1 VTRVA
6 HALCAATLAVL
17 LWRAFA
23 QVWVGEIAT
32 DPVTSEVLSFAIP
45 AFSAAASALAI
56 AAGFITARPRRY
68 FALDA
73 ISWGL
78 LLLVVFALTLGR
90 LDREYIGVLFV
101 IALAVRVAPAVIAC
115 FEDRLS
121 PPLVFATAFTVYAAL
136 AAWHQAAALPLGDQ
150 VHYLLVADRLAH
162 GTVDASIDPEL
173 FRRLSTL
180 TASDFDTATHV
191 FNTPLGPRA
200 IQGYAIPLLLLPGWL
215 GAGRFGGEVVVA
227 VFAALASVAT
237 ALILRDTIASARLRG
252 AAWAMTTFLA
262 PGVLLAFHIYP
273 NAFGAA
279 AIAFAYRFGI
289 TAPVRRPLLAGIA
302 AGLTLFLN
310 PRDGLVLAVLLVAM
324 WWIGRHDFRRFAIGA
339 AAIALVAA
347 ISNAFLYGIPIP
359 YIGYFLAVVYP
370 QELTRETAL
379 SFSFVSFEFWIALP
393 GMLFDRT
400 FGIAG
405 VGPWLFIALIGIPA
419 ALHASRRMFAPA
431 AAILGLSLLGL
442 SLYHYWEGGY
452 APSARYFVDV
462 LPLAAPFV
470 AYGLAVT
477 RDWWMRIFTGLLIG
491 VSAALALV
499 LCAMPSRA
507 LNDGFQQQP
516 QEVLDQILGVNPIGW
531 LPSFAATAPDW
542 YVAAYLRLI
551 PALAIAA
558 ALVIYGWRRR
568 SALDEASPYR
578 ALSGRAQL
586 GVFAVAN
593 AVALGVV
600 LVAIS
605 QPWVGEVG
613 DFARSLATRWLPPAL
628 AIAAALGVAIG
639 WHLAGA
645 GAPDGVGAPRVRMG
659 FFARHL
665 ALYLVAP
672 LVLLGMRS
680 LFIPDTELG
689 LLYVLLALGL
699 AANSLHAL
707 WTVIPR
713 VSDTRA
719 AILVGATLLA
729 TALVVLPYDRTIAPT
744 ASDEP
749 IYLLIVQSMVFDR
762 DLDLVN
768 DWAGQRYYDFYPE
781 PLPDVHA
788 IQVGPALHSVR
799 DMGVPVLA
807 AIPYALGGRTGVLV
821 LICVF
826 GALLAA
832 QLYLLLRELAFDRRV
847 AFLAVAVTVFVHPF
861 LTYTTQIYP
870 DLIAA
875 VVFVTVVRLIRHGT
889 ATPLRN
895 LALASAFVGTL
906 PWLTTRAWFVAI
918 GLGLAIAYSALWP
931 RRDLVRRFLAAALPF
946 AALVLVLCY
955 LNWRLFG
962 WFMPG
967 AGYFLIRDQQEILN
981 YAPHI
986 GVPGGFFDRAFG
998 LIPRAPVY
1006 LLAFLGIGALWR
1018 RRRAHGP
1025 PLAALVLGWGL
1036 YLLYIADIVTWHADG
1051 GPPSR
1056 YLLAGLPFLV
1066 VAVAGG
1072 LETVLASAGR
1082 LRTALLALTWVAV
1095 WWSAFVVFVYAVLP
1109 GLRYEYMPRIRDGNP
1124 VQLWLWLGR
1133 VIRPDVQTALP
1144 SFYANETATIFLA
1157 LFWIGIAAGLGVLGY
1172 ALTRR
1177 TQTVNRSTL

>member
-1 VTRVA
+1 VA
-6 HALCAATLAVL
+6 HALCAAIAAIL
-17 LWRAFA
+17 LWRALA
-23 QVWVGEIAT
+23 QVWVDETAT
-32 DPVTSEVLSFAIP
+32 DAITSEVLSLAVP
-45 AFSAAASALAI
+45 AFNAAASALAI
-56 AAGFITARPRRY
+56 AAGFATARPRRF

-78 LLLVVFALTLGR
+78 LLVVVFALSLGR
-90 LDREYIGVLFV
+90 LDREYVGVLLV
-101 IALAVRVAPAVIAC
+101 LALAIRIAPAVLGCVEA
-115 FEDRLS
+115 DQPL
-121 PPLVFATAFTVYAAL
+121 PLVFATAFTVYATL

-162 GTVDASIDPEL
+162 GSADATIDANL

-200 IQGYAIPLLLLPGWL
+200 IQGYSIPLLLLPGWL
-215 GAGRFGGEVVVA
+215 AGGRLGAELVVA

-237 ALILRDTIASARLRG
+237 AMILRDTIASTRLRG
-252 AAWAMTTFLA
+252 AVWAMTTFLA

-279 AIAFAYRFGI
+279 AIGFAYRFGI
-289 TAPVRRPLLAGIA
+289 TAPVPRPFLAGLA

-324 WWIGRHDFRRFAIGA
+324 WWIGRRDFRLCAIGA
-339 AAIALVAA
+339 GAVAVVAA
-347 ISNAFLYGIPIP
+347 ISNAFLYGVPLP

-370 QELTRETAL
+370 QALTPQAVT
-379 SFSFVSFEFWIALP
+379 SISFVSFEFWIGLP

-405 VGPWLFIALIGIPA
+405 VAPWLFIAVIGLPA
-419 ALHASRRMFAPA
+419 ALRASRRLFAPA
-431 AAILGLSLLGL
+431 AITLGLSLIGL

-452 APSARYFVDV
+452 APSARYFVDI

-477 RDWWMRIFTGLLIG
+477 RDWWMKIFTGLLIG
-491 VSAALALV
+491 VSGVLTLV

-507 LNDGFQQQP
+507 LNDAFQQQP
-516 QEVLDQILGVNPIGW
+516 QEVLDQILGLNPLGW

-542 YVAAYLRLI
+542 YVAAYLRLL
-551 PALAIAA
+551 PALAIVAV
-558 ALVIYGWRRR
+558 LGVYGWRRR
-568 SALDEASPYR
+568 FALAESFPPPPLSER
-578 ALSGRAQL
+578 ARL
-586 GVFAVAN
+586 GGFLAAN
-593 AVALGVV
+593 AAALGTV
-600 LVAIS
+600 LVAVS

-613 DFARSLATRWLPPAL
+613 DLPRSLATRWLPASL
-628 AIAAALGVAIG
+628 AIATAVAVVIG
-639 WHLAGA
+639 WHLD
-645 GAPDGVGAPRVRMG
+645 PPVRTG

-665 ALYLVAP
+665 ALYLVVP
-672 LVLLGMRS
+672 LTLLGMRS

-689 LLYVLLALGL
+689 LAYLLLAVGL
-699 AANSLHAL
+699 AVNSLHAL

-713 VSDTRA
+713 LSDTRA
-719 AILVGATLLA
+719 AILLGATMLG
-729 TALVVLPYDRTIAPT
+729 TALVVLPYNRTIAPT

-749 IYLLIVQSMVFDR
+749 IYLLIVQSMIFDR
-762 DLDLVN
+762 DLDLTN

-788 IQVGPALHSVR
+788 IQVGNALFSVR
-799 DMGVPVLA
+799 DMGIPVLA
-807 AIPYALGGRTGVLV
+807 AIPYALAGRTGVLV

-832 QLYLLLRELAFDRRV
+832 QLYLLLRELGFDRRV
-847 AFLAVAVTVFVHPF
+847 GFLAVAATVFVHPF

-875 VVFVTVVRLIRHGT
+875 VLFVTVVRLIRHGT

-918 GLGLAIAYSALWP
+918 GLGLVIAYAALWP
-931 RRDLVRRFLAAALPF
+931 RRDLVRRVLAAGLPF
-946 AALVLVLCY
+946 TFLVLVLCY

-962 WFMPG
+962 WFMPS
-967 AGYFLIRDQQEILN
+967 AGYFLIRDQQEVLV
-981 YAPHI
+981 YAPWN
-986 GVPGGFFDRAFG
+986 GVPGLFFDRAFG
-998 LIPRAPVY
+998 LIPRAPIY
-1006 LLAFLGIGALWR
+1006 LLAFIGVGALWLR
-1018 RRRAHGP
+1018 RRVYGP
-1025 PLAALVLGWGL
+1025 ALAALLLGWGF
-1036 YLLYIADIVTWHADG
+1036 YFIYIADIAYWHADG

-1056 YLLAGLPFLV
+1056 YLLAGLPFLA

-1072 LETVLASAGR
+1072 LETVLASSGR
-1082 LRTALLALTWVAV
+1082 LRAMLLALTWVAV
-1095 WWSAFVVFVYAVLP
+1095 WWSAFMTFMYAVLP
-1109 GLRYEYMPRIRDGNP
+1109 GLRYEYLPRIRDGNP
-1124 VQLWLWLGR
+1124 VQLWLQLGR
-1133 VIRPDVQTALP
+1133 VIRPDVQTGLP
-1144 SFYANETATIFLA
+1144 SFYAPDTATLFLA
-1157 LFWIGIAAGLGVLGY
+1157 LLWVAFAVLLGALGY
-1172 ALTRR
+1172 V
-1177 TQTVNRSTL
+1177 QRSRVRVASA